1 MEIIDERSKVSTVA
15 AEWRRQYCYNG
26 KWGSTLSGD
35 TKAIYEKLN
44 ALPASATSSDVAAI
58 IGNDSWA
65 GPSDCNECGEKARRT
80 IQLGA
85 SPDYES
91 RTVEICESC
100 LRKALALFE
109 QR

>member
-15 AEWRRQYCYNG
+15 AEWRRQYCHDG
-26 KWGSTLSGD
+26 KWWTTLIGD
-35 TKAIYEKLN
+35 TGEVYKKLR
-44 ALPASATSSDVAAI
+44 ALPASATSSDVAKI

-65 GPSDCNECGEKARRT
+65 GPSNCNECGEKASRT
-80 IQLGA
+80 VQLG
-85 SPDYES
+85 SPPDYES